1 MQKRPKK
8 EKNILEVSI
17 KRNRLFL
24 YVGLLFL
31 IVASIVFYEGY
42 RYESQKYPT
51 PINFYDLKSEKENKK
66 AVNNYSYIDINTI
79 PTLFAVYETNG
90 QEENQ
95 KFYFVMDNESNLYI
109 LYMNDTTFQKLNNKN
124 IETTPVRVYGI
135 TKKIKS
141 DVKKTAISTYNE
153 IMKDEYLSDDNF
165 EKYVGS
171 IYLDLNQ
178 KYYDAINYYLISFFL
193 LLFFVILISIYFK
206 NLLNNKKML
215 KKYKKE
221 LVRINK
227 EISDVLISESGK
239 SNKGD
244 KSNNKLNASKK
255 VFKNLYLTRNYIVRL
270 GSKLLV
276 VKYKEVEAAYPYESY
291 QSGILVGR
299 GISLVTS
306 TKIYNVG
313 RRKFFVFDKSD
324 NQCVNI
330 ILEELKE
337 KNKKIIIGYD
347 EKNAKKRCCFCEKE
361 LKKYFKK

>member
-1 MQKRPKK
+1 MRKRPKK
-8 EKNILEVSI
+8 EKNILEISI
-17 KRNRLFL
+17 KKNRLFL

-51 PINFYDLKSEKENKK
+51 PINFYDLKSEKENKEV
-66 AVNNYSYIDINTI
+66 VNNYSYIDINTI
-79 PTLFAVYETNG
+79 PSLFAVYETNG

-124 IETTPVRVYGI
+124 IETTPVRVYGV

-141 DVKKTAISTYNE
+141 DAKKIAISTYNE

-193 LLFFVILISIYFK
+193 LIFFVFLTTIYFK
-206 NLLNNKKML
+206 NLFNNKKVL

-221 LVRINK
+221 MVRIDK
-227 EISDVLISESGK
+227 EIKDVLINNIK
-239 SNKGD
+239 LKNK
-244 KSNNKLNASKK
+244 NN
-255 VFKNLYLTRNYIVRL
+255 VFKNLYLTKNYIVRL
-270 GSKLLV
+270 SPKLII
-276 VKYKEVEAAYPYESY
+276 VKYKEIEAAYPYEFY
-291 QSGILVGR
+291 QSGILISR
-299 GISLVTS
+299 GLNLVTS
-306 TKIYNVG
+306 FKTYNIQKRKIFCKNG
-313 RRKFFVFDKSD
+313 S
-324 NQCVNI
+324 QSINI
-330 ILEELKE
+330 VLEELKS

-347 EKNAKKRCCFCEKE
+347 EKIQKKDGIS
-361 LKKYFKK
+361 KKKD